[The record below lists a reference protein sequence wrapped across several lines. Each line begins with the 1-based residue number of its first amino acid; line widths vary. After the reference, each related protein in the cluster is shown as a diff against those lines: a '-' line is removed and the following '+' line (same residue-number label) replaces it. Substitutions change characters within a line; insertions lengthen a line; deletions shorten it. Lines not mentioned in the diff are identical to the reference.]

1 MTIAMDPKEYRDF
14 AVQVSMD
21 LLLQQF
27 SHLTRQQLED
37 LYQRTYCMT
46 MEEFTALQVD
56 RKNPEA
62 NAVQTWA
69 GVYFVENG
77 QLYSADP
84 QNPEAESSS
93 FTLEGDKLTM
103 TDPETGLVLEL
114 TKLDET

>member
-1 MTIAMDPKEYRDF
+1 
-14 AVQVSMD
+14 
-21 LLLQQF
+21 
-27 SHLTRQQLED
+27 
-37 LYQRTYCMT
+37 
-46 MEEFTALQVD
+46 
-56 RKNPEA
+56 
-62 NAVQTWA
+62 VQTWA